1 MKSASDHPMVQNGR
15 ANSSKAGSSSSE
27 NVKQFLASMDEMGIL
42 KFEPSDLE
50 KGSMKNV
57 MDCLSTLRA
66 QFAYMGVVS
75 PTGGTKYGSPHGD
88 ASSNGLSSSTFRE
101 EKRKF
106 FYRVKNST
114 SLA

>member
-1 MKSASDHPMVQNGR
+1 
-15 ANSSKAGSSSSE
+15 
-27 NVKQFLASMDEMGIL
+27 
-42 KFEPSDLE
+42 
-50 KGSMKNV
+50 MKNV

-75 PTGGTKYGSPHGD
+75 PTGGMKYGSPHWD

-106 FYRVKNST
+106 ST
-114 SLA
+114 ESKIQQALRSPVMTGMASSLP